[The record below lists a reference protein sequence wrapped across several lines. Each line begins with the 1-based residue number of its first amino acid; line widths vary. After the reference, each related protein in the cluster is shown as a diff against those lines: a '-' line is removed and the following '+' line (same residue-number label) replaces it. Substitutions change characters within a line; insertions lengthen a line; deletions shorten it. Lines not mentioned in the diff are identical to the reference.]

1 MLAVCIPFTHL
12 VMPLVLLFYCC
23 VINCLFWVN
32 SRMLNES
39 SAIFF
44 YMCPHDG
51 SSRRSDRVYSCQR
64 TTLSLTDHMEVL
76 NSLSLHTPHRS
87 YTLPSLTLPLLGAIC
102 ELPSPQPVGWQTLPC
117 THPIYASGQ
126 FMTGLQFQVAFAS
139 ISRQRS
145 RQLHPKVHAHC
156 LYKTIETKCSA

>member
-44 YMCPHDG
+44 DMCPHDG
-51 SSRRSDRVYSCQR
+51 SSCRSDRVCSCQQIM
-64 TTLSLTDHMEVL
+64 LSLTDHMGVL
-76 NSLSLHTPHRS
+76 QLLEPSHSSQKLHT
-87 YTLPSLTLPLLGAIC
+87 TFLTLPLLGAIC
-102 ELPSPQPVGWQTLPC
+102 ELPSPQPVGWQTLPR
-117 THPIYASGQ
+117 THTIYASGQ

-139 ISRQRS
+139 INR
-145 RQLHPKVHAHC
+145 
-156 LYKTIETKCSA
+156 